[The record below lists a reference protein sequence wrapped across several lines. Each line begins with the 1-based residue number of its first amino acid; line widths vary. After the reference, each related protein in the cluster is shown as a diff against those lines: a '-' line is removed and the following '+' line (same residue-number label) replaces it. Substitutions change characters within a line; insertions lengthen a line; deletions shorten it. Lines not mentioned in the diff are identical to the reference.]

1 MAGTPGSNAWN
12 NEFQLSAPVQD
23 AERSVQDTGCSVQD
37 TVQDNCTESPINKG
51 AVQDRQDKNR

>member
-23 AERSVQDTGCSVQD
+23 TGCSVQD
-37 TVQDNCTESPINKG
+37 TVQDNCTEYPINKG